1 MKYILITGVLG
12 FIGSNLLERLLK
24 DENNI
29 IIGIDN
35 LSSGSLKDFMIND
48 RFIFIKDDVINEIK
62 INEKI
67 DEIYHLACPA
77 SPSYYQLNHINT
89 LKTNFLGT
97 LNVLELAKKNNCKI
111 LLTSTSEVYGDPNI
125 SPQNEEYLGNVNS
138 FGIRSCYDEGKRV
151 AESLMYAYNKHHNID
166 IKIVRIFNT
175 YGTYMD
181 KNDGRVISNFINQ
194 AIRNEDIT
202 IYGDG
207 SYTRSFQYIDD
218 LINGLLLL
226 MESDYKKPINIGNPE
241 EYTILYLAEL
251 IIKLTNS
258 KSKIIYLP
266 SVEDDPKKRKPN
278 IDKAIEILHWKPT
291 INLLD
296 GLEKTIQYYNKI
308 L

>member
-1 MKYILITGVLG
+1 MIILITGVCG
-12 FIGSNLLERLLK
+12 FIGSNLLKRLLQNEDNK
-24 DENNI
+24 

-35 LSSGSLKDFMIND
+35 LSSGTYKDFMNND
-48 RFIFIKDDVINEIK
+48 RFIFINQDVIDKIEID
-62 INEKI
+62 EKI

-77 SPSYYQLNHINT
+77 SPIYYQINHINT

-97 LNVLELAKKNNCKI
+97 LNILELAKKNNCKI
-111 LLTSTSEVYGDPNI
+111 LLTSTSEVYGDPYE
-125 SPQNEEYLGNVNS
+125 SPQSEEYWGNVNS

-166 IKIVRIFNT
+166 IRIVRIFNT
-175 YGTYMD
+175 YGEYMD

-218 LINGLLLL
+218 LIDGLLLL
-226 MESDYKKPINIGNPE
+226 MESEYRKPLNIGNPE

-258 KSKIIYLP
+258 NSKIINLP
-266 SVEDDPKKRKPN
+266 TVEDDPKKRNPN
-278 IDKAIEILHWKPT
+278 IKKAIEILKWEPK
-291 INLLD
+291 INLIN
-296 GLEKTIQYYNKI
+296 GLEKTINYYNN
-308 L
+308 LY

>member
-1 MKYILITGVLG
+1 MIILITGVCG
-12 FIGSNLLERLLK
+12 FIGSNLLKRLLQ

-35 LSSGSLKDFMIND
+35 LSSGSLKDFMKND
-48 RFIFIKDDVINEIK
+48 RFIFIKDDVINDIK

-77 SPSYYQLNHINT
+77 SPIYYQIDHINT

-175 YGTYMD
+175 YGIYMD